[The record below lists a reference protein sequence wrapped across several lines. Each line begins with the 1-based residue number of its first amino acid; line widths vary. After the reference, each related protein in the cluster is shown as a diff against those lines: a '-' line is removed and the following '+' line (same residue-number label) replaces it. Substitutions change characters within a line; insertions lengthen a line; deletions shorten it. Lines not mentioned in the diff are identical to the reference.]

1 MTPLI
6 DRFVSANGLRHH
18 LVEHPGG
25 TRGDVVLLHGYLDLA
40 RSFEEVIGSLGAAGY
55 RVIAP
60 DFRGHGDTDRVP
72 PGAYYHA
79 MDYVAD
85 LDALLD
91 ALALDRPHLV
101 AHSMGGTVATR
112 YAGARPARVAT
123 LALIEGVGPPAMPAD
138 VTPDRTTGW
147 LDGLKKA
154 RGRAPRTMRSL
165 DEAVARMRISH
176 PSVPAETLRRMAARA
191 TRATDDGALV
201 FRFDPLHMTT
211 SPMRYDAEAF
221 EAFVARIT
229 CPVLMVDGGSLAHF
243 PELAARA
250 ATYPGARFTSVPEA
264 GHMIH
269 WMAPDALAAALLAFL
284 DEHPPAA
291 YAAIRLRAL
300 ACRRPCACPRRT
312 ATRSPWW

>member
-1 MTPLI
+1 MTALV
-6 DRFVSANGLRHH
+6 DRRVAANGLQHH

-25 TRGDVVLLHGYLDLA
+25 GRGDVVLLHGYLDLA
-40 RSFEEVIGSLGAAGY
+40 RSFEEVIAGLGAAGY

-112 YAGARPARVAT
+112 YAGARPARVAS
-123 LALIEGVGPPAMPAD
+123 LALIEGVGPPAMPAE
-138 VTPDRTTGW
+138 VTPDRTALW
-147 LDGLKKA
+147 LDGLKRA
-154 RGRAPRTMRSL
+154 RGRATRPMRSL
-165 DEAVARMRISH
+165 DEVVARMRVSH
-176 PSVPAETLRRMAARA
+176 PSVPLDTLRTMAARA
-191 TRATDDGALV
+191 TRETDDGGLL
-201 FRFDPLHMTT
+201 FRFDPLHMTI

-221 EAFVARIT
+221 EAFVPRIT
-229 CPVLMVDGGSLAHF
+229 APVLMVDGGSLAHF
-243 PELAARA
+243 PELAERA
-250 ATYPGARFTSVPEA
+250 ARYPGARFVSVPDA

-269 WMAPDALAAALLAFL
+269 WTAPDALVAALLAFL
-284 DEHPPAA
+284 DEQPPAG
-291 YAAIRLRAL
+291 
-300 ACRRPCACPRRT
+300 
-312 ATRSPWW
+312 

>member
-1 MTPLI
+1 MSALV
-6 DRFVSANGLRHH
+6 DRHVAANGLQHH
-18 LVEHPGG
+18 VVEHPGDG
-25 TRGDVVLLHGYLDLA
+25 RGDVVLLHGYLDLA
-40 RSFEEVIGSLGAAGY
+40 RSFEEVIAPLGDAGY

-91 ALALDRPHLV
+91 ALALDRVHLV

-112 YAGARPARVAT
+112 YAGARPGRIAS
-123 LALIEGVGPPAMPAD
+123 LALIEGVGPPSMPAD
-138 VTPDRTTGW
+138 VTPDRTALW

-165 DEAVARMRISH
+165 DEVVARMRVSH
-176 PSVPAETLRRMAARA
+176 PAVAPDTLRVMAARA
-191 TRATDDGALV
+191 TRAADDGGLV

-221 EAFVARIT
+221 EAFVARIA
-229 CPVLMVDGGSLAHF
+229 CPVLMVDGGSLAGY
-243 PELAARA
+243 PELADRA
-250 ATYPGARFTSVPEA
+250 ARYPHARFVAIPDA

-269 WMAPDALAAALLAFL
+269 WTNPAALVAAVLDFLAGQ
-284 DEHPPAA
+284 
-291 YAAIRLRAL
+291 
-300 ACRRPCACPRRT
+300 
-312 ATRSPWW
+312 